1 MESPLT
7 ITTQTVNYS
16 AAPIGRTAG
25 GLIVLFGAAGFL
37 GALLLFT
44 IEPLAAKALLPV
56 LGGSPAVWNTA
67 MAFFQV
73 ALLAGYMIAHL
84 TNTRLPLSWRLPIQL
99 IILALP
105 LLILPFGLP
114 GRRPSLES
122 PVFWELGA
130 LAVMVG
136 APFFALATLSPSVQ
150 AWFSRTAHPRARDP
164 FFLYAASNVGSFL
177 GLLAYPLVIEPRLD
191 LVEQAKWFRWGYV
204 LLVVVAA
211 AAAWQARR
219 GHVGTQASTVGGP
232 PIDMRRKLFWV
243 GAAGIPSLMLLAVS
257 RHIATDVA
265 SFPLLWVVPLALY
278 LATFVL
284 AFSKFSS
291 PITSG
296 AGLLFPFL
304 AIPAAVAWSGV
315 LTNIWLGLGLPL
327 ALLVASGL
335 LAHGRLYQDRP
346 PASRLTEFYLWI
358 SVGGAVGG
366 LLGAL
371 VAPVVFDVI
380 AEYPIA
386 IVATALLLVGQ
397 VRPGRRPLKVVMGV
411 LYVGSL
417 AISLFTSE
425 ITAVS
430 MLLGLAGV
438 AAYGIVAGSSWL
450 ALGLAGLLAVG
461 TLYTDGRLLSQERTF
476 FGVYRVVENSKG
488 DHMMVSGT
496 TVHGVQRFDPEPAL
510 TPLAYYVPEG
520 PFGHVMDQIGSNTD
534 QIGVIGLGAG
544 ALASYLV
551 AGQTLTYYEIDP
563 AVIGLATDPKL
574 FTYTRDTAG
583 RVEYIVG
590 DGRLTLEQPHPP
602 FGLLIID
609 AFSSDAIPT
618 HLLTLEATISYLGA
632 LQPRGVIGFHI
643 SNRHL
648 DLEPVLGRI
657 ASELD
662 LFARIN
668 HFQPTS
674 TDGSPTTFVVMARS
688 VDDLGPLASDGS
700 WVEPRI
706 GLDLW
711 TDTFTDL
718 LGVIRWG

>member
-1 MESPLT
+1 MESALT
-7 ITTQTVNYS
+7 VLTQTVGDA
-16 AAPIGRTAG
+16 AAPTRHAAG
-25 GLIVLFGAAGFL
+25 GLIALFGAAGFL

-73 ALLAGYMIAHL
+73 ALLAGYLTAHL
-84 TNTRLPLSWRLPIQL
+84 TNTRLPLRWRLPVQL
-99 IILALP
+99 IILAFP
-105 LLILPFGLP
+105 LWMLPFGLP
-114 GRRPSLES
+114 DRRPSLES

-136 APFFALATLSPSVQ
+136 APFFALATLSPTVQ
-150 AWFSRTAHPRARDP
+150 AWFSRTTHPRARDP

-191 LVEQAKWFRWGYV
+191 LVDQAKWFRWGYL
-204 LLVVVAA
+204 LLVVVATG
-211 AAAWQARR
+211 AAWRARR
-219 GHVGTQASTVGGP
+219 GHVATQTSPVGRP
-232 PIDMRRKLFWV
+232 PIDMLRKLFWV
-243 GAAGIPSLMLLAVS
+243 SAAAIPSLMLLAVS

-291 PITSG
+291 PVTSG

-386 IVATALLLVGQ
+386 IVATALLMVGQ
-397 VRPGRRPLKVVMGV
+397 IRPGRRPLKLVMGV

-417 AISLFTSE
+417 AIALIASDVK
-425 ITAVS
+425 AVS
-430 MLLGLAGV
+430 LLLGLAGV
-438 AAYGIVAGSSWL
+438 AAYGIVSASRWL
-450 ALGLAGLLAVG
+450 ALALAGLLAIG

-476 FGVYRVVENSKG
+476 FGVYRVVENSEG
-488 DHMMVSGT
+488 DHLMVSGT
-496 TVHGVQRFDPEPAL
+496 TVHGAQHFRPQPRPIPL
-510 TPLAYYVPEG
+510 TYYVSDG
-520 PFGHVMDQIGSNTD
+520 PVGQVMRTVGSTTDHIG
-534 QIGVIGLGAG
+534 IIGLGAG

-551 AGQTLTYYEIDP
+551 ARQTLTYYEIDP

-583 RVEYIVG
+583 RVEYVVG
-590 DGRLTLEQPHPP
+590 DGRLTLERPHAP

-618 HLLTLEATISYLGA
+618 HLLTLEATRAYLDA
-632 LQPRGVIGFHI
+632 LEPGGVIGFHI

-648 DLEPVLGRI
+648 DLEPVVGRI

-662 LFARIN
+662 LVARIN
-668 HFQPTS
+668 HFQPTNA
-674 TDGSPTTFVVMARS
+674 DGSPTTFVVMARS
-688 VDDLGPLASDGS
+688 VNDLGPLASDGS
-700 WVEPRI
+700 WVEPQI
-706 GLDLW
+706 GMDLW